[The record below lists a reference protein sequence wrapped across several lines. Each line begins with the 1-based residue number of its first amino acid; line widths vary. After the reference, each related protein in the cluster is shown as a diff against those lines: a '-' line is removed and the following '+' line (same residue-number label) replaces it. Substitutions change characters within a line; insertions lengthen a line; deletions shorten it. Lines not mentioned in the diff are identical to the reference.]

1 MERVLTLNERVMVF
15 IDGSNLYKSLK
26 NLSDESEG
34 EVRIAFERFLKFLI
48 NKRQFIRVYYYIS
61 VPPKD
66 KDPENYEK
74 QNKFAKVFQ
83 QVCTKHWLNHK
94 VRFTTLKVL
103 MGPGGEEKFIEKGVD
118 VKISTDMLSLAY
130 KNAYDTAILI
140 SGDSDFHEVIEEVQR
155 QGKVVEVAFFERECS
170 QVLKEVADKFIPLE
184 ENLDKFRY
192 VDYHPEHESIY

>member
-1 MERVLTLNERVMVF
+1 
-15 IDGSNLYKSLK
+15 
-26 NLSDESEG
+26 
-34 EVRIAFERFLKFLI
+34 
-48 NKRQFIRVYYYIS
+48 
-61 VPPKD
+61 
-66 KDPENYEK
+66 
-74 QNKFAKVFQ
+74 
-83 QVCTKHWLNHK
+83 
-94 VRFTTLKVL
+94 
-103 MGPGGEEKFIEKGVD
+103 
-118 VKISTDMLSLAY
+118 MLSLAY